1 MALNTKK
8 SSPKKSPVAIAAT
21 LTALLAQLSSLAAA
35 PAFALNAKIDLA
47 TEKTIRDS
55 KTTVEV
61 LQKTANQGPRVAT
74 SVEAFASDARK
85 SKLMI
90 PYFFQVPRSEFSPI
104 PGSVL
109 QNGSKVT
116 VIDQVRMNWVNG
128 QRRGV
133 KVPMVRNLNDLVGLR
148 WTLVPQAT
156 DKAGRFQS
164 ATALGGSGMIQT
176 GDVILSFRKEWYG
189 SLPYSHLQL
198 GISHAGL
205 ALLDKNQD
213 GTSTVRNVDMPLD
226 VETWGGAGN
235 DHLSSKHYVEAPYLH
250 IVRPTALHDG
260 ENDAQEK
267 KNVEGWL
274 RLIRQNASKF
284 YKNPMTFNS
293 DYMTSNYNKSAD
305 GKEDL
310 TFVSDL
316 ARLALGGRIQGQYDA
331 KKGYSMY
338 CSEFAWIILSLKD
351 CDPSTQKDAF
361 LRGETP
367 ACVKSIMA
375 PMPVLGNNHMALTFP
390 DGSKRSLDGLPVEAG
405 LADGAMMIADKMTE
419 LSESPARR
427 NAFILGTFTT
437 ADGKPEHI
445 SSGHLNVQKGILAK
459 NPLFFEHLKSYFM
472 LTGNVMRMNPMA
484 LSDSDKAQIQQ
495 MIGLQLG
502 FNERLEMNA
511 DGTPVMRGG
520 QLVLKQGPLNYS
532 PTAFLVHALLPR
544 GDKLKSFSYVTSVMF
559 MPEAQRKMVESQ
571 LKNLN

>member
-1 MALNTKK
+1 MALSNKN
-8 SSPKKSPVAIAAT
+8 SST
-21 LTALLAQLSSLAAA
+21 SLAATIAAILAQVTCLASA

-47 TEKTIRDS
+47 TEKIIRDS
-55 KTTVEV
+55 KTTMEV
-61 LQKTANQGPRVAT
+61 LQKTANQGPRMAT
-74 SVEAFASDARK
+74 PTEAFASDARK

-90 PYFFQVPRSEFSPI
+90 PYFFQVPRSEFSAI
-104 PGSVL
+104 PESVL

-198 GISHAGL
+198 GVSHAGI

-213 GTSTVRNVDMPLD
+213 GTQTVRNVDMPLD
-226 VETWGGAGN
+226 VETWGGFGN
-235 DHLSSKHYVEAPYLH
+235 DHLSAKHYVEAPYLH
-250 IVRPTALHDG
+250 IVRPMALHDG
-260 ENDAQEK
+260 ENDAEEQR
-267 KNVEGWL
+267 NVEGWL

-293 DYMTSNYNKSAD
+293 DYMNSNYKKSAD
-305 GKEDL
+305 GREDL

-316 ARLALGGRIQGQYDA
+316 ARLALGGKVLGQYGS
-331 KKGYSMY
+331 KGYSMY

-351 CDPSTQKDAF
+351 CDPTTQKDAF
-361 LRGETP
+361 LRGQTP
-367 ACVKSIMA
+367 SCVKSIMA
-375 PMPVLGNNHMALTFP
+375 PMPVLGNNHMAITYP
-390 DGSKRSLDGLPVEAG
+390 DGSKRSLDGSPVEAG

-437 ADGKPEHI
+437 ANGKPEHI

-459 NPLFFEHLKSYFM
+459 NPLFFEHLKSYFL

-484 LSDSDKAQIQQ
+484 LSESDKAQIQQ
-495 MIGLQLG
+495 MVGLQLG

-511 DGTPVMRGG
+511 DGTPVIRGG
-520 QLVLKQGPLNYS
+520 QPVLKQGPLNYS

-559 MPEAQRKMVESQ
+559 MPEAQRKMVEAQ
-571 LKNLN
+571 LKNMN